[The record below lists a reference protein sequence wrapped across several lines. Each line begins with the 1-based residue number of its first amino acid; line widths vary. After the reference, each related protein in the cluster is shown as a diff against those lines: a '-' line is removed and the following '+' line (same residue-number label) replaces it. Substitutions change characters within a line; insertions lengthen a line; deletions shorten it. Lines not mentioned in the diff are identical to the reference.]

1 MMRHICL
8 AAWVYVALA
17 VGLGVAMATESIPT
31 QTTSATDISTLVM
44 QGGFG
49 ALVLAELARWRDLGA
64 QLLRLLDSAL
74 TDLRDGRM
82 TVRHE
87 HVDVDGR
94 PVERRRP
101 SRGHGD
107 EPG

>member
-1 MMRHICL
+1 
-8 AAWVYVALA
+8 
-17 VGLGVAMATESIPT
+17 MATEAIPA

-82 TVRHE
+82 WTSTAGRWSVVGQ
-87 HVDVDGR
+87 VDRGGTR
-94 PVERRRP
+94 TIRRR
-101 SRGHGD
+101 R
-107 EPG
+107 EVRRRIAPGPMRARVAAERTGL